1 VRSGQA
7 KCLLVT
13 APDRTPVLP
22 VTTSLSDLGIADTAS
37 ELWRGIIGPKGM
49 PADRVAALQQAFHK
63 ATQQRKF
70 QEFEASRGESAVG
83 GPPGEFSKLIKTEY
97 EANAEILKR
106 LGLAKKN

>member
-1 VRSGQA
+1 MRAGQA

-13 APDRTPVLP
+13 SKERTPVLP
-22 VTTSLSDLGIADTAS
+22 DTTSLGELNIANTAS

-49 PADRVAALQQAFHK
+49 PADRVATLQKDFYQ
-63 ATQQRKF
+63 ATQQPKF
-70 QEFEASRGESAVG
+70 LEFETSRGESAVG
-83 GPPGEFSKLIKTEY
+83 GAPGDFAKVIRAEF